1 MQPSISRLARG
12 YLAGAAI
19 LTVSVFWLAATAPAQ
34 SGRRAPARTT
44 TVPTISG
51 RPRTVEKKPDKPPA
65 DTRTSLVIAVE
76 EQNAFSRIPYY
87 LSGTIRDT
95 CGDALRKSPLLK
107 VEIASREMNH
117 ADVVNRAKAEK
128 ETYVVWLQLG
138 SDSFD
143 SGRSSS
149 TQAPQDLY
157 IRYTILNPVTARVK
171 SSGRT
176 YQRINRTGKGGVLG
190 RIPGSQGSSIYS
202 EYALKQAAKE
212 AAERI
217 LDALLVNVTTSPLPG
232 YAVASR

>member
-1 MQPSISRLARG
+1 MQPSISRPGRG
-12 YLAGAAI
+12 YLGGAAL
-19 LTVSVFWLAATAPAQ
+19 LTVSIFVLAATAHAQ

-44 TVPTISG
+44 TVPSIS
-51 RPRTVEKKPDKPPA
+51 RPKTVEKKPETPPA
-65 DTRTSLVIAVE
+65 DTRISLVIAAE
-76 EQNAFSRIPYY
+76 EPNTFSRIPYY
-87 LSGTIRDT
+87 LAGTIRDT
-95 CGDALRKSPLLK
+95 CGDALRKSPLMK
-107 VEIASREMNH
+107 VEIASRQMDH
-117 ADVVNRAKAEK
+117 AEAVKRAKAEK

-149 TQAPQDLY
+149 TDAPKDLY

-176 YQRINRTGKGGVLG
+176 YQRINRTGRGGVLG

-217 LDALLVNVTTSPLPG
+217 LDALQVNVTTSPLPG

>member
-1 MQPSISRLARG
+1 MHPSISSPARR

-19 LTVSVFWLAATAPAQ
+19 LTVSVFLLAASGHAQ
-34 SGRRAPARTT
+34 SGRRSPAGTT
-44 TVPTISG
+44 SVPTISG

-65 DTRTSLVIAVE
+65 DTRTSLVVAVE

-95 CGDALRKSPLLK
+95 CGDALRKSPSLK
-107 VEIASREMNH
+107 VDIASREMNH
-117 ADVVNRAKAEK
+117 ADAVKRAKAET

-138 SDSFD
+138 SDAFD

-149 TQAPQDLY
+149 TQAPKDLY
-157 IRYTILNPVTARVK
+157 IRFTILSPGTAKVK
-171 SSGRT
+171 LSGRT
-176 YQRINRTGKGGVLG
+176 YQRINRTGEGGVLG
-190 RIPGSQGSSIYS
+190 RLPGSQSSSVYS

-217 LDALLVNVTTSPLPG
+217 LNAF
-232 YAVASR
+232 

>member
-1 MQPSISRLARG
+1 MQPSISRPARG

-19 LTVSVFWLAATAPAQ
+19 LTVSVFLLAATAHAQ

-51 RPRTVEKKPDKPPA
+51 PKTVEKKPDAPPA

-76 EQNAFSRIPYY
+76 EQNTFSRIPYY

-107 VEIASREMNH
+107 VDIASREMNH
-117 ADVVNRAKAEK
+117 ADAVKRAKAEK

-149 TQAPQDLY
+149 TEAPQDLY
-157 IRYTILNPVTARVK
+157 IRYTILSPVTAKVK

-176 YQRINRTGKGGVLG
+176 YQRINRTGQGGVLG
-190 RIPGSQGSSIYS
+190 RIPGSQGSSVYS

-217 LDALLVNVTTSPLPG
+217 LDALEVNVPTSPLPG